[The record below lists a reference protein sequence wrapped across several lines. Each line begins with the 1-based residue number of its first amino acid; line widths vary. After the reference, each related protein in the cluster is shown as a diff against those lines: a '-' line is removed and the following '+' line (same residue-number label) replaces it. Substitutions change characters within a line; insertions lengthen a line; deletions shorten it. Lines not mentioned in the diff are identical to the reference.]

1 MSEILEGTVDRI
13 RFVNSESH
21 WTVLSVRVDGQPAP
35 VTVVGVIPGMTEG
48 IPVRIEGEWIE
59 DPRFGKQMRAIR
71 CVERIPA
78 TPAGLA
84 AYLASGFIEGIGP
97 RMAERLVDRFGV
109 DVLDIIRREP
119 ERLREVRGLG
129 EKRAETVAA
138 AVRERHGPQE
148 ALIFLYGLGLTPGL
162 AGKIYNRYRDDTIA
176 AVRTNPYAVSEE
188 VHGIGFHKA
197 DQVAR
202 GLSIER
208 DHPARL
214 RAGALHVLREA
225 RGEGHCF
232 LPRRELV
239 TRTGVLTE
247 VDDSLVDPSIDA
259 LVADRKVVLDAL
271 PHDPLDV
278 AVYPVALH
286 TAECRTAAH
295 LAELLAAEV
304 PALADLPDRVGAAS
318 LALGIDLADEQAA
331 AVMLALTRPVVVITG
346 GPGTGKTTIIRTLLV
361 ASGLAPQDIEL
372 AAPTGRAAKRMA
384 EATGFEARTIHRLLE
399 FSPKDAEFA
408 RDEDTP
414 LEAKLV
420 IIDEASMADL
430 PLFDSLVRAVPPG
443 ARLVLVGDVD
453 QLPPVGPGSPLTDL
467 IRSGEVHV
475 ARLTRIFRQGRG
487 SAIIENAHRINQGEV
502 PEVTPLGTPRQD
514 FYFVHRTEAD
524 EILATIEEIVSSRI
538 PQGFGMDPMRD
549 VQVLSPMRAG
559 VVGVDNLNVRLQ
571 ALLNPEG
578 DSLRVGGTTFRKGD
592 RVMQIRNDYDR
603 GVFNGDMGFVAE
615 VHASQRRLI
624 VLVDD
629 KAVVYE
635 KDHLEELVLAY
646 AISIHKSQ
654 GSEYPAVV
662 MPVTTHHF
670 KMLQRNLVYTGITR
684 GRRLVVI
691 VGTPRAMG
699 IAVHNSDVA
708 ARNTLL
714 AERVAG
720 RLGSPGPFGQAGSE
734 VVC

>member
-1 MSEILEGTVDRI
+1 MSDLLEGTVERI
-13 RFVNSESH
+13 RFVNEESH
-21 WTVLSVRVDGQPAP
+21 WTVFSVRPDGDGHGGS
-35 VTVVGVIPGMTEG
+35 VTVVGVLPGVVEG
-48 IPVRIEGEWIE
+48 MPVRVEGEWND
-59 DPRFGKQMRAIR
+59 DPRFGRQLRATR

-78 TPAGLA
+78 TREGLA
-84 AYLASGFIEGIGP
+84 AYLASGFIAGIGP
-97 RMAERLVDRFGV
+97 RMAERLVDRFGLE
-109 DVLDIIRREP
+109 VLDVIRREP
-119 ERLREVRGLG
+119 ERLREVQGLG
-129 EKRAETVAA
+129 SKRAETVAA

-148 ALIFLYGLGLTPGL
+148 AMVFLYGLGITPGL
-162 AGKIYNRYRDDTIA
+162 AGKIYQRYREDTVPT
-176 AVRTNPYAVSEE
+176 VRRNPYAVSEE

-239 TRTGVLTE
+239 SRTGQLTE
-247 VDDSLVDPSIDA
+247 VDDLVVDPAVDA
-259 LVADRKVVLDAL
+259 LVADRKVVLETL
-271 PHDPLDV
+271 PHDPNDQ

-286 TAECRTAAH
+286 TAEQRVAAH
-295 LAELLAAEV
+295 IGDLLEARVLPTPDLAE
-304 PALADLPDRVGAAS
+304 RVGAAAV
-318 LALGIDLADEQAA
+318 ALGIDLADEQAA
-331 AVMLALTRPVVVITG
+331 AVMLALTTGVVVITG

-361 ASGLAPQDIEL
+361 ASGLAPHDIEL

-384 EATGFEARTIHRLLE
+384 EATGHEARTIHRLLE
-399 FSPKDAEFA
+399 FSPKDGQFV

-430 PLFDSLVRAVPPG
+430 PLFDALVRAVPPG

-467 IRSGEVHV
+467 IRSRRVQV
-475 ARLTRIFRQGRG
+475 ARLTRIFRQGAG
-487 SAIIENAHRINQGEV
+487 SAIVESAHRINRGEV
-502 PEVTPLGTPRQD
+502 PEVTPPGTPRQD
-514 FYFVHRTEAD
+514 FYFIQRSEPDDIV
-524 EILATIEEIVSSRI
+524 ATIEEVISARI
-538 PQGFGMDPMRD
+538 PQGFGLDPMRD
-549 VQVLSPMRAG
+549 VQVLAPMRAG
-559 VVGVDNLNVRLQ
+559 PVGVDALNLRLQ
-571 ALLNPEG
+571 ALLNPVGEE
-578 DSLRVGGTTFRKGD
+578 LRVGHTTYRKGD

-603 GVFNGDMGFVAE
+603 GVFNGDMGFVME
-615 VHASQRRLI
+615 VHASQRRL
-624 VLVDD
+624 LVAIDE
-629 KAVVYE
+629 KPVVYE
-635 KDHLEELVLAY
+635 KEQLEELVLAY
-646 AISIHKSQ
+646 AISVHKSQ

-699 IAVHNSDVA
+699 IAVRNSDVA

-714 AERVAG
+714 AERLADPQLGATTSGAG
-720 RLGSPGPFGQAGSE
+720 VE
-734 VVC
+734 V

>member
-1 MSEILEGTVDRI
+1 MSETLEGTVERI
-13 RFVNSESH
+13 RFVNEESH
-21 WTVLSVRVDGQPAP
+21 WTVLAVRPEGQTTP
-35 VTVVGVIPGMTEG
+35 VTVVGVIPGITEG
-48 IPVRIEGEWIE
+48 MPVRVEGEWAD
-59 DPRFGKQMRAIR
+59 DPRFGRQLRASR

-78 TPAGLA
+78 TREGLA

-97 RMAERLVDRFGV
+97 RMAERLVDRFGT
-109 DVLDIIRREP
+109 DVLDIIRRDP
-119 ERLREVRGLG
+119 DRLREVPGLG
-129 EKRAETVAA
+129 KKRAESVAA

-148 ALIFLYGLGLTPGL
+148 ALVFLYGLGITPGL
-162 AGKIYNRYRDDTIA
+162 AGKIYNRYRDETVS
-176 AVRTNPYAVSEE
+176 AVRRNPYAVSEE

-214 RAGALHVLREA
+214 RAGVLHVLREA
-225 RGEGHCF
+225 RGEGHCY

-239 TRTGVLTE
+239 ARTGALTE
-247 VDDSLVDPSIDA
+247 VDELLVDPAIDA
-259 LVADRKVVLDAL
+259 LVEDRKVVLDAL
-271 PHDPLDV
+271 HGPPGDPTDR
-278 AVYPVALH
+278 AVFPVALH
-286 TAECRTAAH
+286 TAECRTAEHIAQ
-295 LAELLAAEV
+295 LLAV
-304 PALADLPDRVGAAS
+304 RFPPIPDLLDRVGAAS
-318 LALGIDLADEQAA
+318 TALGIDLADEQAS
-331 AVMLALTRPVVVITG
+331 AVMLALTEGVVVITG

-361 ASGLAPQDIEL
+361 ASGLAPHDIEL

-384 EATGFEARTIHRLLE
+384 EATGHEARTIHRLLE
-399 FSPKDAEFA
+399 FSPKDGQFA

-430 PLFDSLVRAVPPG
+430 PLFDSLVRAIPAG

-453 QLPPVGPGSPLTDL
+453 QLPPVGPGAPLTDL
-467 IRSGEVHV
+467 IRSRRVAV
-475 ARLTRIFRQGRG
+475 ARLTRIFRQGQG
-487 SAIIENAHRINQGEV
+487 SAIIENAHRINQGAV
-502 PEVTPLGTPRQD
+502 PEVTPTRTPRQD
-514 FYFVHRTEAD
+514 FYFIHRTEAED
-524 EILATIEEIVSSRI
+524 ILATIEEVVSSRI

-559 VVGVDNLNVRLQ
+559 TVGVDNLNLRLQ
-571 ALLNPEG
+571 ALLNPTGE
-578 DSLRVGGTTFRKGD
+578 SLRVGNTTFRKGD
-592 RVMQIRNDYDR
+592 RVMQVRNDYDR
-603 GVFNGDMGFVAE
+603 GVFNGDMGFIVE
-615 VHASQRRLI
+615 VHGSQRRLI

-629 KAVVYE
+629 KPVLYE
-635 KDHLEELVLAY
+635 KDHLEDLVLAY

-670 KMLQRNLVYTGITR
+670 KMLQRNLIYTGMTR

-691 VGTPRAMG
+691 VGTPRAMSL
-699 IAVHNSDVA
+699 AVRNSDVA

-714 AERVAG
+714 AERLTG
-720 RLGSPGPFGQAGSE
+720 LSE
-734 VVC
+734 VSV